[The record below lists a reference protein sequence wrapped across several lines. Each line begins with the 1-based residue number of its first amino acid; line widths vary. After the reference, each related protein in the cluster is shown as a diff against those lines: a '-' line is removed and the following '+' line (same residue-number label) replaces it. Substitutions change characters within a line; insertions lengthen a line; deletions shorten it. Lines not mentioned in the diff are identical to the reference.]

1 MRIISLASRTAALC
15 KAVGPQKRCVPNGGR
30 ILEKKNYKK
39 LAESASKGSP
49 IMKNCLC
56 AFLFGGAICA
66 AAQGLGNVYR
76 MFFEK
81 KDAASLTSVTL
92 IFIAVLLTGLGVF
105 DKIASHAGAGT
116 LVPITGFANAVASC
130 AIDSKSEGFVLGVGA
145 KIFTIAGPVIL
156 YGTFA
161 GFLYGIIYAV
171 AGMF

>member
-1 MRIISLASRTAALC
+1 MD
-15 KAVGPQKRCVPNGGR
+15 
-30 ILEKKNYKK
+30 KKNYKK

-49 IMKNCLC
+49 IIKNCLC

-76 MFFEK
+76 MFLEK

-171 AGMF
+171 TGMF